1 MPSFPRFGAS
11 ARLASCRVRWAGP
24 GDSAIVNWAD
34 PGDGMMKKWADPGD
48 SVIRSC
54 VGRMVGVSTSC
65 RFGGQ
70 ACNRYAA
77 KRVAE
82 DEQFYFI

>member
-65 RFGGQ
+65 
-70 ACNRYAA
+70 
-77 KRVAE
+77 
-82 DEQFYFI
+82 